1 MTLLLFLLLCLNY
14 CILRIHGHCL
24 HIYRRTSAVEG
35 EESWLG
41 KTQSSSSSSPP
52 APLPS
57 STLDV
62 STRTIGRRLIQEEG
76 DIIGSEGSSSL
87 IPDRLALVP
96 GRRSFGGFNV
106 VVERQFEQLM
116 RREDGK
122 PMKPLKASLIG
133 HMGEE
138 EENEE
143 RMEITATSPQT
154 SSDTFHKKKIK
165 SSSNSNNSIHK
176 SVKKKKKRGLQAD
189 EEESIDVK
197 RFKVQARKLQRHSY

>member
-1 MTLLLFLLLCLNY
+1 MLLFLLLWLFY
-14 CILRIHGHCL
+14 CVLYIYGHCL
-24 HIYRRTSAVEG
+24 HIYRRTAAVEG

-41 KTQSSSSSSPP
+41 KTHSSSSSP

-57 STLDV
+57 SLDV

-76 DIIGSEGSSSL
+76 NIIGSEGCSSSFF

-122 PMKPLKASLIG
+122 PMKPMKASLMG
-133 HMGEE
+133 HIGEE

-154 SSDTFHKKKIK
+154 SSDTLHKKKIK

-176 SVKKKKKRGLQAD
+176 SVKKKKMRGLQAD